1 MVKNEIVMNRAIAL
15 AEKWQTRASEL
26 VSDFDKK
33 FHVKMNKMLGNPK
46 DKVFL
51 IELMDQSFRSKNPKR
66 VANQIEYLFSKYE
79 MASFFTIF
87 FPFRIFIIIF

>member
-33 FHVKMNKMLGNPK
+33 FHVKMNKMLGLS
-46 DKVFL
+46 L
-51 IELMDQSFRSKNPKR
+51 IH
-66 VANQIEYLFSKYE
+66 I
-79 MASFFTIF
+79 
-87 FPFRIFIIIF
+87 

>member
-15 AEKWQTRASEL
+15 AEKWQNRASEL

-33 FHVKMNKMLGNPK
+33 FHIKMNKMLGNPK

-51 IELMDQSFRSKNPKR
+51 IELMDQSFRSKN
-66 VANQIEYLFSKYE
+66 
-79 MASFFTIF
+79 
-87 FPFRIFIIIF
+87 